1 MILLCRYVSNIY
13 ILIYYLHLIL
23 ILLFNIFSPTFFSP
37 GRSKNYFVPI
47 LWEIKC
53 LKAIVQLK

>member
-13 ILIYYLHLIL
+13 ILIYYLHLIV

-47 LWEIKC
+47 LREIKS
-53 LKAIVQLK
+53 V